1 MKNLILYLSFVL
13 FIKTATFSQS
23 IPWELLPNFDND
35 YCTLESTNLI
45 QNILTTNN
53 CYIFDNSIDFCR
65 KFIPT
70 LNQQIISIR
79 LNLVFIQ
86 KSDGTGN
93 FREDNQEEQSIIND
107 MINELNRIYA
117 NWVNPN
123 DPLCYVGT
131 DFVSDSRIQFIANK
145 IFIRDNFGWNN
156 KNDLQTI
163 KCPGISNWYLN
174 S

>member
-65 KFIPT
+65 KFIPN

-145 IFIRDNFGWNN
+145 IFIRDNFG
-156 KNDLQTI
+156 
-163 KCPGISNWYLN
+163 
-174 S
+174 